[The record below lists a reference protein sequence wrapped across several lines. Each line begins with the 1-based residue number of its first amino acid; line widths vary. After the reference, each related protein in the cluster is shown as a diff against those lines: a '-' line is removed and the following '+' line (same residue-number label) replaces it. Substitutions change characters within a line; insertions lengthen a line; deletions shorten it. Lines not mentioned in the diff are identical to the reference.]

1 MELKNFDNI
10 LSRVPK
16 LADPL
21 RVVLAGSARE
31 NMLQGVVQGR
41 EGGFVEAGVVG
52 VGRVMAVFDRLFQKR
67 LEALMGLE

>member
-21 RVVLAGSARE
+21 RVVLAGSKLPVTA
-31 NMLQGVVQGR
+31 
-41 EGGFVEAGVVG
+41 GGYDSTGAG
-52 VGRVMAVFDRLFQKR
+52 
-67 LEALMGLE
+67 GLRR